1 MSGKRIGYKRV
12 STNEQNPD
20 SQLIGVELDK
30 VFVEIETGYS
40 TINRHQLQNLK
51 DYVREDDIVFVEC
64 MDRLG
69 RNGYDLDE
77 IVEFLLDKGVQ
88 INFVRE
94 GIVLGKKND
103 IMSKLAYD
111 MMKSFIHFFSQL
123 AKERQRIG
131 IQKAQ
136 REGKYKKKT
145 LAPHVVEM
153 LNHEIATTRK
163 TKTQIAKELGISRA
177 SIYTYMDRKSVVEEK
192 KYTPEE
198 TETFNT
204 LQIKMSLQAKEKAE
218 KKNALKEIKVLRER
232 LKTLKG

>member
-12 STNEQNPD
+12 STWEQNPE
-20 SQLIGVELDK
+20 SQLIGIELDK
-30 VFVEIETGYS
+30 VFVDIESGYS
-40 TINRHQLQNLK
+40 TKNRQQLQNLK
-51 DYVREDDIVFVEC
+51 EYVRDDDIIFVEC

-77 IVEFLLDKGVQ
+77 IVEFLLKKGSQ

-131 IQKAQ
+131 IEKAKKD
-136 REGKYKKKT
+136 GKYKGRAKK
-145 LAPHVVEM
+145 LK
-153 LNHEIATTRK
+153 LFEIQLLKKEIDTTRK
-163 TKTQIAKELGISRA
+163 SKTEIAKEFGISRF
-177 SIYTYMDRKSVVEEK
+177 SLYRYVNEIEK
-192 KYTPEE
+192 QE
-198 TETFNT
+198 
-204 LQIKMSLQAKEKAE
+204 A
-218 KKNALKEIKVLRER
+218 KNA
-232 LKTLKG
+232 